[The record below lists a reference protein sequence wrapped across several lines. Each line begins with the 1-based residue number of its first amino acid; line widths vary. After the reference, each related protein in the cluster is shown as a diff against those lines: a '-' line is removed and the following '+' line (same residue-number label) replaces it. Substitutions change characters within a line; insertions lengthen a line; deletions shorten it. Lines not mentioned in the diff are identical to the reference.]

1 MQSAKLRVCDAK
13 YKKYLFTVVFFRV
26 NITLYKHRFR
36 GFIMEIFSTVI
47 EVIGVIAFSVSGSMV
62 AIRRKTDLFGV
73 MLLAILTSMGGGLL
87 RDTIFS
93 FSPPAIFGLK
103 WYLLICVVVS
113 IIVFLIARK
122 YSKTYL
128 ENETKIEHINDVFD
142 ALGLGIFAIVGTKV
156 GIENGFGNDVVIT
169 LSCGVI
175 SGIGG
180 GIIRD
185 VLTKSIPFVLV
196 KRIYAIAAI
205 LGSGV
210 YYIMYLFEIND
221 EFAIVTGVLVT
232 FILRLLAMIFK
243 WNMPKAI
250 E

>member
-1 MQSAKLRVCDAK
+1 
-13 YKKYLFTVVFFRV
+13 
-26 NITLYKHRFR
+26 
-36 GFIMEIFSTVI
+36 MEIFTTVV
-47 EVIGVIAFSVSGSMV
+47 EVIGVIAFSISGAMV

-103 WYLLICVVVS
+103 WYLLICVIVS

-128 ENETKIEHINDVFD
+128 ENETKIEHINDIFD
-142 ALGLGIFAIVGTKV
+142 ALGLGIFAVMGTKV
-156 GIENGFGNDVVIT
+156 GIEHGFVNDAVIT
-169 LSCGVI
+169 ISCGVI
-175 SGIGG
+175 TCIGG
-180 GIIRD
+180 GMIRD

-205 LGSGV
+205 FGSSV

-221 EFAIVTGVLVT
+221 GIAIVSGVMVT
-232 FILRLLAMIFK
+232 FVLRLLAMIFK

>member
-1 MQSAKLRVCDAK
+1 
-13 YKKYLFTVVFFRV
+13 
-26 NITLYKHRFR
+26 
-36 GFIMEIFSTVI
+36 MEIFSTVI
-47 EVIGVIAFSVSGSMV
+47 EVIGIIAFSVSGSMV

-87 RDTIFS
+87 RDVIFS
-93 FSPPAIFGLK
+93 FTPPVIFSLK

-113 IIVFLIARK
+113 VIVFLIARK

-128 ENETKIEHINDVFD
+128 ENETKIEHINDIFD
-142 ALGLGIFAIVGTKV
+142 ALGLGIFAVMGTKV
-156 GIENGFGNDVVIT
+156 GIEHGFVNDAVIT
-169 LSCGVI
+169 ISCGVI
-175 SGIGG
+175 TCIGG

-185 VLTKSIPFVLV
+185 VLTMSIPFVLV

-205 LGSGV
+205 WGSGV
-210 YYIMYLFEIND
+210 YYVMYLFEIND
-221 EFAIVTGVLVT
+221 GVAIVSGVLVT

>member
-1 MQSAKLRVCDAK
+1 
-13 YKKYLFTVVFFRV
+13 
-26 NITLYKHRFR
+26 
-36 GFIMEIFSTVI
+36 MEFFSTVI
-47 EVIGVIAFSVSGSMV
+47 EVIGIIAFSVSGAMV

-73 MLLAILTSMGGGLL
+73 ILLAILTAHGGGLL

-93 FSPPAIFGLK
+93 FSPPAVFTLK

-113 IIVFLIARK
+113 VIVFLIARK

-128 ENETKIEHINDVFD
+128 ENETKIEHINDIFD
-142 ALGLGIFAIVGTKV
+142 ALGLGIFAVVGTKV
-156 GIENGFGNDVVIT
+156 AIEYGYAEDTIIT
-169 LSCGVI
+169 ISCGVI
-175 SGIGG
+175 TCIGG

-205 LGSGV
+205 LGSSV
-210 YYIMYLFEIND
+210 YYVMYLFEIND
-221 EFAIVTGVLVT
+221 GIAIVAGVLVT

>member
-1 MQSAKLRVCDAK
+1 
-13 YKKYLFTVVFFRV
+13 
-26 NITLYKHRFR
+26 
-36 GFIMEIFSTVI
+36 MEIFSVII
-47 EVIGVIAFSVSGSMV
+47 EVIGVIAFSVSGAMV

-73 MLLAILTSMGGGLL
+73 MLLAILTAMGGGLL

-93 FSPPAIFGLK
+93 FSPPAIFQLK
-103 WYLLICVVVS
+103 WYLLVS
-113 IIVFLIARK
+113 FIVSLIVFLIARK

-128 ENETKIEHINDVFD
+128 ENETKIEQINDIFD
-142 ALGLGIFAIVGTKV
+142 ALGLGIFAVMGTKV
-156 GIENGFGNDVVIT
+156 ALEHGFSEDAVIT
-169 LSCGVI
+169 ISCGVI
-175 SGIGG
+175 TCIGG

-205 LGSGV
+205 LGSSV
-210 YYIMYLFEIND
+210 YYIMYLLEIND
-221 EFAIVTGVLVT
+221 GIAIVAGVLIT
-232 FILRLLAMIFK
+232 FIARLLAMIFK

>member
-1 MQSAKLRVCDAK
+1 
-13 YKKYLFTVVFFRV
+13 
-26 NITLYKHRFR
+26 
-36 GFIMEIFSTVI
+36 MEIFTTIV
-47 EVIGVIAFSVSGSMV
+47 EVIGVIAFSVSGAMV

-93 FSPPAIFGLK
+93 FTPPVIFGLK
-103 WYLLICVVVS
+103 WYLLICVIVS

-128 ENETKIEHINDVFD
+128 ENETKIEHINDIFD
-142 ALGLGIFAIVGTKV
+142 ALGLGIFAVMGAKV
-156 GIENGFGNDVVIT
+156 GIEHGFVNDAVIT
-169 LSCGVI
+169 ISCGVI
-175 SGIGG
+175 TCIGG
-180 GIIRD
+180 GMIRD

-205 LGSGV
+205 FGSSV

-221 EFAIVTGVLVT
+221 GIAIVSGFMVT
-232 FILRLLAMIFK
+232 FVLRLLAMIFK